1 MPPTTLLTSFL
12 LTSFAPWKANH
23 WSNSADDL
31 LQDLLADLSYLE
43 THPETHPERKLPLTA
58 LHFLRQLPVNFPVA
72 QSIVTH
78 KINQLQ
84 PNLVLCCG
92 MAESRHKLS
101 LESNAVCREQPLY
114 TSVDLDVL
122 VAGLTQTEISH
133 DAGRFVCNALYYG
146 ILNYLKCYSPDTL
159 CLFVHIPVLTPN
171 NRKGIVTDFWAIL
184 ERLEQLTT

>member
-1 MPPTTLLTSFL
+1 MPSTTL

-31 LQDLLADLSYLE
+31 LQDLLADLAHRETQGE
-43 THPETHPERKLPLTA
+43 THLESKLSPTS

-72 QSIVTH
+72 HSIVTH

-84 PNLVLCCG
+84 PRLVLCCG

-101 LESNAVCREQPLY
+101 LESNAVCQTQQLY
-114 TSVDLDVL
+114 TSIDLDGL
-122 VAGLTQTEISH
+122 AAGLTQTEISH

-171 NRKGIVTDFWAIL
+171 NRKGIVADFWAIL
-184 ERLEQLTT
+184 ERLELKT